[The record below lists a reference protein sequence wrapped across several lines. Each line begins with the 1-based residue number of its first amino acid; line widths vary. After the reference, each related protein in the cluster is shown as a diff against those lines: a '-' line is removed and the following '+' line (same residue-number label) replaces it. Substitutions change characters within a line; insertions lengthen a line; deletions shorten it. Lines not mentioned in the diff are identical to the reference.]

1 MAEILFYHLTE
12 SKLEDALPP
21 LLEKSV
27 ERGWSV
33 AVQTAGA
40 ERRDALDTHLWTYRD
55 DSFLPHGT
63 DAGEDAGRQPVL
75 LSVVPDNINGATV
88 RFIIDGAEPPAA
100 LDAYLAKVRGRA
112 HTVTDADVAAALA
125 AGLAEDAIFEQ
136 TVGAAIGAGLRRWD
150 IARELIGE

>member
-100 LDAYLAKVRGRA
+100 LDYERVVFVFDGHNQEQLEGARGQWKR
-112 HTVTDADVAAALA
+112 LK
-125 AGLAEDAIFEQ
+125 AEGHKLTYWQQ
-136 TVGAAIGAGLRRWD
+136 THEGRWEKK
-150 IARELIGE
+150 A

>member
-1 MAEILFYHLTE
+1 MAADSSHIAELRRIAA
-12 SKLEDALPP
+12 ALP
-21 LLEKSV
+21 
-27 ERGWSV
+27 
-33 AVQTAGA
+33 
-40 ERRDALDTHLWTYRD
+40 
-55 DSFLPHGT
+55 
-63 DAGEDAGRQPVL
+63 
-75 LSVVPDNINGATV
+75 
-88 RFIIDGAEPPAA
+88 EPPAA

>member
-33 AVQTAGA
+33 AVQTAGV

-100 LDAYLAKVRGRA
+100 LDYERVVFVFDGHNQEQLEGARGQWKR
-112 HTVTDADVAAALA
+112 LK
-125 AGLAEDAIFEQ
+125 AEGHKLTYWQQ
-136 TVGAAIGAGLRRWD
+136 THEGRWEKK
-150 IARELIGE
+150 A